1 MFQFLNVNLDM
12 QLKMEFVLA
21 VQVALLDAIQ
31 VVHLKVIIV
40 DLLHVIYA
48 MQMLLDAVLIL
59 QY

>member
-1 MFQFLNVNLDM
+1 LYVNLDM